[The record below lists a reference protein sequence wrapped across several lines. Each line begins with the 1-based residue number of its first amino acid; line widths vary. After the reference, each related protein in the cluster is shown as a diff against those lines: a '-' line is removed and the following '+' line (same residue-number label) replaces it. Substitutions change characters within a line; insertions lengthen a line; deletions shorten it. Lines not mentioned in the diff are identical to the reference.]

1 MFVLG
6 SAKILQDS
14 QKHFDNPNKVA
25 SSRELFLLV
34 KWNLI
39 FIQPLVSSK
48 TSLDHAFL

>member
-14 QKHFDNPNKVA
+14 QKNFDNPNKLA
-25 SSRELFLLV
+25 SRELLLLV